1 MSQRTSQLQDD
12 RGRPLEPLTER
23 TLRLEEENAESRR
36 KLIRRL
42 REGAKWAAQRD
53 LLAQLVVL
61 GVLLFGCFGCAFAAQ
76 IGGHIGQLVWF
87 VIVIAAAVGASRAM
101 TRRKIAAKM
110 AASAVAEGFCGSC
123 AQSLQ
128 GLPREDD
135 GCICCSECGAAW
147 KALRLTSPH
156 WKEGTAHE
164 QQERFGGFFGSFTIF
179 PRPVVADGR
188 GRFVRGTDGWVWRL
202 PEPTTRELG
211 PKALG
216 PLRRDIRAVGI
227 GPRIVSLVIVAGV
240 FGFPGCWILIGG
252 MGSRDNTWI
261 IGLLLLCVGALLLW
275 LVLVSPMGSPDRRA
289 EVLVKHGVCG
299 GCGQMLPRPH
309 VPEQDGCV
317 VCANCHA
324 AWRVAPAR
332 PPTAPEV
339 ERSASEGDA

>member
-1 MSQRTSQLQDD
+1 M
-12 RGRPLEPLTER
+12 EPLTER
-23 TLRLEEENAESRR
+23 TLGLDAESAESRR

-53 LLAQLVVL
+53 IVAQLVVL
-61 GVLLFGCFGCAFAAQ
+61 GVLVFGCVGCAFAARV
-76 IGGHIGQLVWF
+76 GGSIGQLVWF
-87 VIVIAAAVGASRAM
+87 VIVIALAVGASRAT

-128 GLPREDD
+128 GLPREED

-164 QQERFGGFFGSFTIF
+164 QKERFGGFFGSFTVF
-179 PRPVVADGR
+179 PRPMVADGR

-202 PEPTTRELG
+202 PEETRKAIE
-211 PKALG
+211 PSALG
-216 PLRRDIRAVGI
+216 PLRRDIRAVGVL
-227 GPRIVSLVIVAGV
+227 PRIVSIVIVVAV
-240 FGFPGCWILIGG
+240 FGVPACWILLESVGA
-252 MGSRDNTWI
+252 RENTWI
-261 IGLLLLCVGALLLW
+261 VGLFLLALGALLLW
-275 LVLVSPMGSPDRRA
+275 LTLVSPMGSPDRRA

-299 GCGQMLPRPH
+299 GCGQMLGRPFA
-309 VPEQDGCV
+309 PEQDGCV
-317 VCANCHA
+317 VCANCRA

-332 PPTAPEV
+332 PMTAPEA
-339 ERSASEGDA
+339 ERSASGGDA